1 MRRII
6 RLNSDGTKD
15 TTFSFGNGYDGDVLD
30 IAFQNDGKIIAGG
43 DFFTYS
49 GSAITYKINRIES
62 NGNDDNFGNNGF
74 PFNNSTTNNFVSSL
88 AIQNDG
94 KIIVGGIFTQYNST
108 PNNNIVRLNNDLT
121 GSRDNT
127 FQTGT
132 GFNSRVKKIIIQ
144 PNGKILVGG
153 YFTDFNG
160 TTTNRIVRLNGTP
173 VLSNQDFD
181 KKQFNIYPNPVK
193 EIINLS
199 NITETD
205 FEIYD
210 ILGNLVSKGKS
221 QNQIN
226 VSSLTQGIY
235 ILKLKNGENI
245 FNQKFIKE

>member
-1 MRRII
+1 MKYRIPRFI
-6 RLNSDGTKD
+6 FVR
-15 TTFSFGNGYDGDVLD
+15 F
-30 IAFQNDGKIIAGG
+30 
-43 DFFTYS
+43 
-49 GSAITYKINRIES
+49 NRFRKRE
-62 NGNDDNFGNNGF
+62 
-74 PFNNSTTNNFVSSL
+74 T
-88 AIQNDG
+88 
-94 KIIVGGIFTQYNST
+94 
-108 PNNNIVRLNNDLT
+108 
-121 GSRDNT
+121 
-127 FQTGT
+127 
-132 GFNSRVKKIIIQ
+132 
-144 PNGKILVGG
+144 
-153 YFTDFNG
+153 
-160 TTTNRIVRLNGTP
+160 RIVRLNGTP